1 MILVMLAYTGWSV
14 WVLTNTFGM
23 GFLTSI
29 QTIGVWVVA
38 LLAYI
43 VLAYLEEQ
51 ALTQQFGV
59 AYISYQ
65 RQTPFLIP
73 FIKPQ
78 KKKKRSHS

>member
-1 MILVMLAYTGWSV
+1 
-14 WVLTNTFGM
+14 M

-78 KKKKRSHS
+78 KKEITLLSSILIPMLLLVGLLAS